1 VVAGAHMHSNYCY
14 SLLKA
19 VSFSWTSARV
29 QLPWYKKGSYGLLI
43 DTSDRAVV
51 LRDVRWYGIRHLG
64 LIISHDDKD
73 HNGMQEQVMLSFH
86 PKFMDP
92 YKDDVISFGPIRAE
106 NCMATTWNGGH

>member
-1 VVAGAHMHSNYCY
+1 VVAGAHMHSTTATPC
-14 SLLKA
+14 SKPRH
-19 VSFSWTSARV
+19 FPGCWPGSATLV
-29 QLPWYKKGSYGLLI
+29 QKGSYGLLI

-86 PKFMDP
+86 PKIMDP
-92 YKDDVISFGPIRAE
+92 YKGDIDQFRA
-106 NCMATTWNGGH
+106 HKS